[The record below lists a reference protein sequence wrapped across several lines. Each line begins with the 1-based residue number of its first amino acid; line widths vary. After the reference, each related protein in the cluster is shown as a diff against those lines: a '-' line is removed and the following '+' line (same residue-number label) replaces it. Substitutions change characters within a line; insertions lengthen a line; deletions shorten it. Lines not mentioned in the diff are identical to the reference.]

1 MRVAGAAALLVLCLG
16 VYGAPAPVLPASI
29 APSKLR
35 PAEHVYVATIFVGT
49 PPEEM
54 SVEVRFD
61 AAGLWLYRDQSIH
74 SATFE
79 VEYDGVTQTDL
90 VYCADARR
98 RMRIHTHA
106 EPRTLTGPLLCADC
120 GGVLGLRSDSE
131 FWQWWP
137 SASFTPASIT
147 LGGLAPPLLDRHD
160 VWRVPCLSPDSDP
173 SLCTT
178 RVACDGEVFDAAIVP
193 HSPYLVAPRR
203 FVRKYLADKNLYRDG
218 GSGRRWEPLEIE
230 FVDAEGAT
238 AATEGKPL
246 AIRLDHDDLSGQH
259 GEEARELL
267 IVPGESNTTIVIGSA
282 LLRRVILFRSAGR
295 DHLVVH
301 LHPVF
306 AHLPIVHSVLFLF
319 GFWFLARWKM
329 TDLARH
335 YALPPP
341 RLDVG
346 LVDAVYQVLGW
357 ILAIAATALPETQ
370 TIMRETPALY
380 GVAIGIVAG
389 GIVIEASIRYVLIR
403 YVQAMRASASTGGT
417 HRPTKNAVLLV
428 LNESVW
434 HEAVLITALWL
445 LVVARRREGVAG
457 PLTAVV
463 ALVGLYSI
471 TVDLYY
477 VAVFIGARMVAPDA
491 PSQGKRAAKKPR
503 QQQHRTSTIAL
514 TVLAA
519 VSTVFLFGVYGVLFV
534 WFFGLPFVER
544 SAAIYSQ
551 LSLTVIVTAAALAV
565 LAGVWM
571 ATAYL
576 RHGTAVLVKQR
587 IAARAEAEEDGKAI
601 DVAVSPVDK
610 RR

>member
-1 MRVAGAAALLVLCLG
+1 MRVAGAAVLLVLCLG

-49 PPEEM
+49 PPEEVM
-54 SVEVRFD
+54 VEVRFD
-61 AAGLWLYRDQSIH
+61 AADLWLYRDQSIH

-79 VEYDGVTQTDL
+79 VEYDGETQTDL
-90 VYCADARR
+90 VYCADVRR

-106 EPRTLTGPLLCADC
+106 QPHTLTSPLLCADC
-120 GGVLGLRSDSE
+120 GGILGLRSDSE

-147 LGGLAPPLLDRHD
+147 LGGLAPPLRDQHD
-160 VWRVPCLSPDSDP
+160 VWRVPCLSADADS
-173 SLCTT
+173 SLCTA
-178 RVACDGEVFDAAIVP
+178 RVSCDGEIFDAEIAP
-193 HSPYLVAPRR
+193 HSPYLVAPRH
-203 FVRKYLADKNLYRDG
+203 FVRKYLADKNLYQDG

-238 AATEGKPL
+238 PATEGKTL

-259 GEEARELL
+259 GSEARELL
-267 IVPGESNTTIVIGSA
+267 IVPGESNTTIVLGSA
-282 LLRRVILFRSAGR
+282 LLRRVILFREAGR

-319 GFWFLARWKM
+319 GFLFLARWKM
-329 TDLARH
+329 TDLSRH
-335 YALPPP
+335 YALPPQ

-346 LVDAVYQVLGW
+346 LIDAAYQVLGW
-357 ILAIAATALPETQ
+357 ILAIASTALPETQ
-370 TIMRETPALY
+370 TIMSEMPALY
-380 GVAIGIVAG
+380 GVAIGIVTG
-389 GIVIEASIRYVLIR
+389 GIIIEAAIRYVLIR
-403 YVQAMRASASTGGT
+403 YVQALRGSSAAGT

-428 LNESVW
+428 LNESIW

-445 LVVARRREGVAG
+445 LVVARRREGIAG

-477 VAVFIGARMVAPDA
+477 IAVFIGARMVVPAPA
-491 PSQGKRAAKKPR
+491 SGKKPP
-503 QQQHRTSTIAL
+503 QQHRASTIAL

-519 VSTVFLFGVYGVLFV
+519 VSTVLLFGVYSVLFV
-534 WFFGLPFVER
+534 WFFGLPFAER

-551 LSLTVIVTAAALAV
+551 LSLTVIVTLAVLAV
-565 LAGVWM
+565 LAGAWM
-571 ATAYL
+571 TTSYL
-576 RHGTAVLVKQR
+576 RHGAAVLVKQR
-587 IAARAEAEEDGKAI
+587 IAARAEAEEDGKA
-601 DVAVSPVDK
+601 VGVSVSPVDK